1 MDISMNN
8 ANAIDI
14 SINMVLVVVYFLF
27 GNSSIA

>member
-1 MDISMNN
+1 MDTSMNN

-27 GNSSIA
+27 GKSSMA

>member
-14 SINMVLVVVYFLF
+14 SINMVLVVVYFFF